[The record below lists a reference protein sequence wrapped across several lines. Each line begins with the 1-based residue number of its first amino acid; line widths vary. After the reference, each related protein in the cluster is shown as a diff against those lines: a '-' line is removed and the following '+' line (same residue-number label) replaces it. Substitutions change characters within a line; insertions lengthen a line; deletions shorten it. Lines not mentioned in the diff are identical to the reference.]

1 MLIFLEVYMKRL
13 KTIVKYFSIGEI
25 LLWGF
30 SVILITISFCLFD
43 KSNYLTLVASLI
55 GVTSLIFNAKGN
67 PIGQIL
73 MIIFSLVHRYISFIF
88 KYYGEMLTYVCMT
101 MPMAVFALV
110 SWLTPLLKE
119 IKLK

>member
-1 MLIFLEVYMKRL
+1 MKIL
-13 KTIVKYFSIGEI
+13 KAIVKYFSIGEI

-73 MIIFSLVHRYISFIF
+73 MIIFSLVYGYISFIF

>member
-1 MLIFLEVYMKRL
+1 MLIFLEDYMKIL
-13 KTIVKYFSIGEI
+13 KAIVKYFSIGEI

-73 MIIFSLVHRYISFIF
+73 MIIFSLVYGYISFIF

>member
-55 GVTSLIFNAKGN
+55 GVTSLIFNAKGK

-73 MIIFSLVHRYISFIF
+73 MIIFSLVHGYISFIF
-88 KYYGEMLTYVCMT
+88 K
-101 MPMAVFALV
+101 
-110 SWLTPLLKE
+110 
-119 IKLK
+119 